1 MSSYSSRLA
10 RHLKNRAKQLRS
22 DTNLAHSKALE
33 AAAIDFGFTGWKQ
46 AQTHME
52 QAEARIRDLE
62 VSLLHEIARQAA
74 ELRTIPGYPYTLDDH
89 VGVRYLPAD
98 KRQTEGVARRL
109 ILLRLFEEVHA
120 PQNLNR
126 SESAQ
131 LWFRA
136 PMSWED
142 ARDVCEVSP
151 MRIQRL
157 AGTIRNDPRAP
168 EWLRTDSQTLT
179 PELARATVLQ
189 YLHAL
194 HSLSVVRILGGTSQ
208 QVIEHPCFKEFA
220 SSVLAT
226 LLGRQK
232 QADVYKAVLDYAGIS
247 DWVQSGPGL
256 IEPDRL
262 YWIGRESPQES
273 PLSSGVSMLVGS
285 PNHPCVRKPQNSLP
299 LEQHQELAG
308 AISLLSRYAP
318 GKAGL
323 QKSLD
328 EFRDTLAGWLAVE
341 IGSQERAFQ
350 LYTIKPRAYQAVAFL
365 APAEERQSL
374 AALQQIRR
382 GIEAG
387 YEQCIPRA
395 HLLGQFGRVELAFE
409 RWIARTRDHWKRT
422 NHKLLMDS
430 IGLVAIDPKDE
441 PLLESEGDWK
451 QTDLMGTSRETN
463 LIGCIRPHL
472 FMTWK
477 EEDEAEGYAFD
488 EADADSEQSIL
499 DHLYD
504 LTFYRYT
511 GSATTPA
518 KFIKDVRKVFYFSP
532 SHIWFK
538 QRKIG

>member
-10 RHLKNRAKQLRS
+10 RHLKSRAKQLRS
-22 DTNLAHSKALE
+22 DTNLAHSRALE
-33 AAAIDFGFTGWKQ
+33 TAAIDFGFTGWKQ
-46 AQTHME
+46 AQAHME
-52 QAEARIRDLE
+52 QADARIRDLE
-62 VSLLHEIARQAA
+62 VSLPHEIARQAA
-74 ELRTIPGYPYTLDDH
+74 ELRTIPGYPYALDDQ

-98 KRQTEGVARRL
+98 KQQTEGVARRL

-142 ARDVCEVSP
+142 ASEVCQGGPV
-151 MRIQRL
+151 RIQRL
-157 AGTIRNDPRAP
+157 ANAIRSDPQAP
-168 EWLRTDSQTLT
+168 TWFGTDSLSLT
-179 PELARATVLQ
+179 PESARATVLQ

-208 QVIEHPCFKEFA
+208 EVIEHPCFKEFA

-232 QADVYKAVLDYAGIS
+232 QADAYKAVLDYAGIS

-262 YWIGRESPQES
+262 NWIGRESPPMA

-285 PNHPCVRKPQNSLP
+285 PNHPRLRKPLNSLP

-318 GKAGL
+318 GKTGL
-323 QKSLD
+323 QKNLD

-350 LYTIKPRAYQAVAFL
+350 LYANKLRAYQAVSFL
-365 APAEERQSL
+365 APAEERENL
-374 AALQQIRR
+374 ATLQNIRR
-382 GIEAG
+382 CIETG

-395 HLLGQFGRVELAFE
+395 HLLGKFGKVELAFE
-409 RWIARTRDHWKRT
+409 RWIARTRDHWKRP

-430 IGLVAIDPKDE
+430 IGLVGIDPKEE

-463 LIGCIRPHL
+463 LIASIRPHL

-518 KFIKDVRKVFYFSP
+518 KFMKDVRKAFYFRP
-532 SHIWFK
+532 VHVWFK